1 MLNASTPSK
10 PSTYLVNP
18 MNASAM
24 ASPMPLSRKNRPYSR
39 RMPVRARCRNV
50 QCRFMKYEL
59 VAATTVDS
67 ALDVIGPI
75 PRPTWKTFAS
85 PRSRTV
91 LTTPMIPNLVNSWIR
106 RCHCAYSRRRRLTR
120 PIVRDDSVPP
130 PGCHRTAIPPSLHQ
144 AQHAEQ
150 PVLLLRPA
158 DQRGGAAGQGH
169 RAVVD
174 VHPESVPFGRNR
186 SVRLASAHVVPGC
199 GADGELVVGQLGVA
213 LPGHHAGTRRPA
225 TGRRRQREP
234 RRVRRR
240 DRVEGVE
247 HRDLAGRP
255 AAAGAHD
262 APAPARVPAVRPPPR
277 PP

>member
-120 PIVRDDSVPP
+120 PIVRDGSVPP
-130 PGCHRTAIPPSLHQ
+130 PGCHRTAVPRSLHQ
-144 AQHAEQ
+144 TEHAEQ
-150 PVLLLRPA
+150 PVLLPRPA
-158 DQRGGAAGQGH
+158 GVRSEEHTSELQSLAYLVCRLLL
-169 RAVVD
+169 
-174 VHPESVPFGRNR
+174 EKKNNR
-186 SVRLASAHVVPGC
+186 WRPSASPQC
-199 GADGELVVGQLGVA
+199 
-213 LPGHHAGTRRPA
+213 
-225 TGRRRQREP
+225 
-234 RRVRRR
+234 
-240 DRVEGVE
+240 
-247 HRDLAGRP
+247 
-255 AAAGAHD
+255 AAAAHCQ
-262 APAPARVPAVRPPPR
+262 R
-277 PP
+277 